1 MPLTYHFTESLQSGD
16 IVEVIF
22 QNRIKKAVVIE
33 EVSKPEYDTKE
44 IEKKLD
50 IFYPKKYQNIAKFI
64 SSYYLCSLGDAY
76 SLLLPFKKEKIKE
89 EADNDKVYELKPL
102 SKEQKNAYE
111 FIKESDTSLLFGDT
125 GSGKTEVYMHLIADE
140 LKNGKNVIFL
150 MPEISL
156 TPQMQKRLRAVFGK
170 TVAIWHSKITKKKKN
185 EILES
190 LQRGD
195 IKIVAGARSALFLPV
210 ENLGLI
216 IVDEEHDT
224 SYKSNSRPRYNA
236 RDLAVYFAKELKAK
250 VVLGSATPTLGSYQK
265 YPHFRLKGS
274 FAGSKKEFV
283 YEKNSDE
290 ISHNILDELNTV
302 LKARKQAIIFLP
314 TRANFKYISCFDCG
328 SFITCPYCSVGMSLH
343 REKNALLCHYCGY
356 IERIPKECP
365 KCGSEHLNSFRMG
378 TEEVKQRLQK
388 VFPKASIAKFDADA
402 IKSVRE
408 LNRVL
413 KEFSDGSIDI
423 LVGTQMLS
431 KGHDYRSIAL
441 SVVMGIDTL
450 LAQNDFKARENALSL
465 AVQIAGRSGR
475 AENAKVIIQTSNEE
489 FFKKY
494 IDDYEAFL
502 KDEIKYRKDLYPPF
516 KKLARVLIAHKNEEK
531 AKDILR
537 DTLYCLRQ
545 HLQNGVDIVGSGE
558 ANIKKIASKYRY
570 HILLRSSSSRALLQ
584 TISKC
589 NNPHIEVDI
598 DPISFS

>member
-50 IFYPKKYQNIAKFI
+50 IFYPKKYQNIVKFI

-140 LKNGKNVIFL
+140 LKKGKNVIFL

-328 SFITCPYCSVGMSLH
+328 
-343 REKNALLCHYCGY
+343 
-356 IERIPKECP
+356 
-365 KCGSEHLNSFRMG
+365 
-378 TEEVKQRLQK
+378 
-388 VFPKASIAKFDADA
+388 
-402 IKSVRE
+402 
-408 LNRVL
+408 
-413 KEFSDGSIDI
+413 
-423 LVGTQMLS
+423 
-431 KGHDYRSIAL
+431 
-441 SVVMGIDTL
+441 
-450 LAQNDFKARENALSL
+450 
-465 AVQIAGRSGR
+465 
-475 AENAKVIIQTSNEE
+475 
-489 FFKKY
+489 
-494 IDDYEAFL
+494 
-502 KDEIKYRKDLYPPF
+502 
-516 KKLARVLIAHKNEEK
+516 
-531 AKDILR
+531 
-537 DTLYCLRQ
+537 
-545 HLQNGVDIVGSGE
+545 
-558 ANIKKIASKYRY
+558 
-570 HILLRSSSSRALLQ
+570 
-584 TISKC
+584 
-589 NNPHIEVDI
+589 
-598 DPISFS
+598 